1 MTRPT
6 ITEIENAFLPA
17 REITDSERFAGR
29 RDTIRDA
36 YYALIAAGA
45 NIAIVGN
52 RGVGKTS
59 LARQVV
65 NIGTGQTDLLD
76 KINIPYDEQ
85 LDYLTIYMA
94 CGNQVGSTDEL
105 LERLLTSS
113 SCLADWIYDIPSAKR
128 IMVNYSPKINA
139 NIFGVGMELGG
150 AKETEAMTSPVI
162 ST

>member
-76 KINIPYDEQ
+76 SRP
-85 LDYLTIYMA
+85 
-94 CGNQVGSTDEL
+94 
-105 LERLLTSS
+105 
-113 SCLADWIYDIPSAKR
+113 
-128 IMVNYSPKINA
+128 
-139 NIFGVGMELGG
+139 
-150 AKETEAMTSPVI
+150 
-162 ST
+162 